1 MKWYKLW
8 IISCWCMIGATL
20 VFSQPNFRSLDS
32 LLKKYVSDAGVV
44 NYKALVGQKTTL
56 HRIANEL
63 VENPPEA
70 GSPANERLAYWI
82 NLYNV
87 HTLKV
92 IVDNYPLKSI
102 KDLENGKI
110 WDVKNIKA
118 GSKSLSLNDI
128 ENGIIRKDFADA
140 RIHFALNCGA
150 KSCPRLLNRAYV
162 GSKLNTQLTQQTK
175 EFVRLASE
183 NSLTSSK
190 LTLSRIFDWYG
201 KDFGDVIAFV
211 NQYGGVKV
219 DKNAV
224 IQFKEYDWSLNGK

>member
-1 MKWYKLW
+1 MKWFKLW
-8 IISCWCMIGATL
+8 IITCASMACSTL

-32 LLKKYVSDAGVV
+32 LLKKYVSDEGVV
-44 NYKALVGQKTTL
+44 NYQALVGQKTTL
-56 HRIANEL
+56 NRIASEL
-63 VENPPEA
+63 VGNPPES
-70 GSPANERLAYWI
+70 GSPADDRLAYWI

-110 WDVKNIKA
+110 WDVKNIKV
-118 GSKSLSLNDI
+118 GKKQLSLNDI
-128 ENGIIRKDFADA
+128 ENGIIRKDFAEP

-150 KSCPRLLNRAYV
+150 KSCPKLLNRAYV

-175 EFVRLASE
+175 EFIRHPSE

-201 KDFGDVIAFV
+201 KDFGDIIAFL
-211 NQYGGVKV
+211 NKYGTVKI

-224 IQFKEYDWSLNGK
+224 IQFKDYDWSLNGK

>member
-1 MKWYKLW
+1 MKQYKLLV
-8 IISCWCMIGATL
+8 IFFGCLAYSTFVWC
-20 VFSQPNFRSLDS
+20 QPNFRALDS
-32 LLKKYVSDAGVV
+32 LLKKYVNDVGVV

-63 VENPPEA
+63 AANPPESN
-70 GSPANERLAYWI
+70 SPANDRLAYWI

-87 HTLKV
+87 YTLKV

-102 KDLENGKI
+102 KDLEGGKI

-162 GSKLNTQLTQQTK
+162 ASKLNTQMTQQTK
-175 EFVRLASE
+175 EFIRLQSA
-183 NSLTSSK
+183 NTLTSSK
-190 LTLSRIFDWYG
+190 LTLSRIFDWYA
-201 KDFGDVIAFV
+201 KDFGDLIGFL
-211 NQYGGVKV
+211 NQYSGVKI
-219 DKNAV
+219 DKKAV
-224 IQFKEYDWSLNGK
+224 IQYQEYDWSLNGN